1 MFMDEWSARHL
12 QIQTPNPMKIQEAQ
26 TRACPRGRQIERMS
40 MGQAAAA
47 LCLQSDNFGSVGVR
61 RRQLLSA
68 SSPSLK
74 IIASAVMIEVPW
86 NRLGRATIYVAT
98 ASSRLIAA
106 L

>member
-1 MFMDEWSARHL
+1 MV
-12 QIQTPNPMKIQEAQ
+12 
-26 TRACPRGRQIERMS
+26 
-40 MGQAAAA
+40 QAAAA

-86 NRLGRATIYVAT
+86 NRLGRATI
-98 ASSRLIAA
+98 
-106 L
+106 